1 MSRIFIKPDLKINQ
15 WTDLEPYVNALLSAS
30 ITSEADFE
38 AWLKRWNELC
48 VVTSEDLAW
57 RYIHMTCDTTH
68 EEHKKSYLDFVQYIQ
83 PSLTEATNALNQK
96 MYHSGYAE
104 TFNEAGFALLRKQI
118 ETELQLFRPENIA
131 LQTALQDLEQAYSTR
146 CGAQTV
152 QYNSKTLTLQQAS
165 VFLKDN
171 NSEIRKS
178 VYELIQKRRAEDEEF
193 FNQTLSKMID
203 LRHQMAVNAGCL
215 NYRDYK
221 HRALNRFDYTVT
233 DCFTFH
239 AAIEQVAVPLY
250 RKKEHLRRQK
260 MKSTAYMPWD
270 VSVDVDGLPPLKP
283 FKDGS
288 ALLDKTIACFNA
300 IDPFFGECLGTMKS
314 MGRLDLESRIGKAP
328 GGYQYPLYESK
339 VPFIF
344 MNAVGL
350 HRDLVT
356 MVHEGG
362 HALHSFLYKDL
373 NKMAY
378 QSPPSEIAELASMGM
393 ELISM
398 EHWSVFFNSAT
409 DLKRAKSQQL
419 EGVLDTLP
427 WIAAIDAFQHALY
440 EHPTHDHAFR
450 SELWLNLMNRFGNTE
465 VDYSNHQNDLAR
477 KWQAQLH
484 IFEVP
489 FYYIEYGIAQM
500 GAIAL
505 WRNYKQNPKQTIT
518 AYKTALSLG
527 YTQSLP
533 ELYKAAGI
541 RFEFTASYMQ
551 ELMDFVWQ
559 EYVALQ
565 A

>member
-1 MSRIFIKPDLKINQ
+1 MSRLFIKPDFKINQ
-15 WTDLEPYVNALLSAS
+15 WTDLEPYVNALLNAP
-30 ITSEADFE
+30 ITCTADFE
-38 AWLKRWNELC
+38 AWLMRWNELS

-57 RYIHMTCDTTH
+57 RYIHMTCDTAH
-68 EEHKKSYLDFVQYIQ
+68 EEHKKSYLDFIQHIQ

-96 MYHSGYAE
+96 IYHSEFAK
-104 TFNEAGFALLRKQI
+104 TFNEAGFELLRKQI
-118 ETELQLFRPENIA
+118 ETELELFKSENIA
-131 LQTALQDLEQAYSTR
+131 LQTALQDLEQEYGTR

-152 QYNSKTLTLQQAS
+152 QYNSKTLTLQQAA

-171 NSEIRKS
+171 DAEIRKT
-178 VYELIQKRRAEDEEF
+178 VYDLMQNRRAEDEDF
-193 FNQTLSKMID
+193 FNQTLSRMIE
-203 LRHQMAVNAGCL
+203 LRHRMATNAGYL

-221 HRALNRFDYTVT
+221 HRALNRFDYTVA
-233 DCFTFH
+233 DCFKFH
-239 AAIEQVAVPLY
+239 AAIEQVAVPVY
-250 RKKEHLRRQK
+250 RKKEQLRRQK
-260 MKSTAYMPWD
+260 LNTPRYMPWD
-270 VSVDVDGLPPLKP
+270 TSVDVDGLPPLKP
-283 FKDGS
+283 FENGA
-288 ALLDKTIACFNA
+288 ALLDKTILCFNT
-300 IDPFFGECLGTMKS
+300 IDPYFGECLSIMKS
-314 MGRLDLESRIGKAP
+314 MGRLDLESRVGKAP

-362 HALHSFLYKDL
+362 HAIHSFLYKDL

-398 EHWSVFFNSAT
+398 EHWDVFFDSPR
-409 DLKRAKSQQL
+409 DLKRAKLQQL
-419 EGVLDTLP
+419 EGVMDTLP

-440 EHPTHDHAFR
+440 EEPKHNLAQRT
-450 SELWLNLMNRFGNTE
+450 ELWLNLMHRFGNTE
-465 VDYSNHQNDLAR
+465 VDYSNHRNDLAR

-505 WRNYKQNPKQTIT
+505 WRNYKQNPKKTIT
-518 AYKTALSLG
+518 AYKTALALG

-533 ELYKAAGI
+533 QLYKAAGI

-559 EYVALQ
+559 EYEALQ
-565 A
+565 T